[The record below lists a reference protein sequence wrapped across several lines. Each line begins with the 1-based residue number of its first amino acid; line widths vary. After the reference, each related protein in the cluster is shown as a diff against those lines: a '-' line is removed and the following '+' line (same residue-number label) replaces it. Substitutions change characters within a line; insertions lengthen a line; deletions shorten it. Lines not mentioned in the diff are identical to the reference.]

1 MFYLW
6 ECGKYSNECRKVR
19 ISEKVKSIDQIG
31 NDGPFE
37 NCSHITHIFIPNTV
51 TSIGNDAFRGC
62 SSLTNINIPNSV
74 NSIGD
79 CAFSGC
85 SSLTN
90 INIPNS
96 VNSIGYEAFDKCPML
111 TVITI
116 PKRFK
121 NKCRNNGKFI
131 YY

>member
-1 MFYLW
+1 MKNRKKENAKEKQKEEIFLW
-6 ECGKYSNECRKVR
+6 EGGKYSNECRKVR
-19 ISEKVKSIDQIG
+19 ISEKVKSIDPIG

-51 TSIGNDAFRGC
+51 TSIGYYAFFKC

-74 NSIGD
+74 NSIGV
-79 CAFSGC
+79 C
-85 SSLTN
+85 
-90 INIPNS
+90 
-96 VNSIGYEAFDKCPML
+96 VFDECPKL
-111 TVITI
+111 SVITI

-121 NKCRNNGKFI
+121 DRYGNNEKFK